1 MSCLGPGYN
10 PQPPREW
17 YRFENRQPD
26 LSNQTLPSPSQT
38 PLPTGRTIYVPIL
51 NAYVNVN
58 DSVGYQ
64 DAVYKKGNIL
74 QYKANSASFTKAQ
87 TYSQIAQGNWQNR
100 TKTWSSQSVW
110 TSDPNTASL
119 KRVNY
124 TYSYLNPSTGT
135 ILPAPTL
142 AHDNISFYT
151 NTNCAI
157 GSSLNAISQ
166 KTFSSLPP
174 LAQTSTTNTALPS
187 QSTIVYANSSNPL
200 TTLIPGNSQ
209 NQKIVLIQDGGSLV
223 GNVTVNPCT
232 GDTEKITFSRQC
244 TPSTGSDV
252 PGPAVTLCWNAGL
265 QTYYPRV
272 RRTYTDAGNKFP
284 INDKLLFSAKCHTT
298 ISSYLTILFD
308 PFFPLCFIV

>member
-26 LSNQTLPSPSQT
+26 QLTETTTRDTNGNGN
-38 PLPTGRTIYVPIL
+38 GRKIYIPIL
-51 NAYVNVN
+51 KTYVD

-100 TKTWSSQSVW
+100 TKTWSSQSIQN
-110 TSDPNTASL
+110 SDPNTASL

-124 TYSYLNPSTGT
+124 TYSYLNSSTGK
-135 ILPAPTL
+135 IMPAP
-142 AHDNISFYT
+142 DNASFFTTADCY
-151 NTNCAI
+151 AS
-157 GSSLNAISQ
+157 SSLNTISQ
-166 KTFSSLPP
+166 KTFSSLP
-174 LAQTSTTNTALPS
+174 QVITSTTSTNALPEQNITTTS
-187 QSTIVYANSSNPL
+187 SSTNPL
-200 TTLIPGNSQ
+200 TTLIPGSSTNQ
-209 NQKIVLIQDGGSLV
+209 NIILIQDGGSLV
-223 GNVTVNPCT
+223 GNITVDPCT
-232 GDTEKITFSRQC
+232 GETIKVSRTIQC
-244 TPSTGSDV
+244 TPSTGSNV
-252 PGPAVTLCWNAGL
+252 PGPAVSLCWNSRL

-284 INDKLLFSAKCHTT
+284 TNDKLLFSANSIQQYHH
-298 ISSYLTILFD
+298 
-308 PFFPLCFIV
+308 V